1 MVVLLH
7 LLYSTNW
14 EALCEG
20 VFVVGGK
27 TRVQLNAKMLQA
39 VNRYLSSQRVP
50 LLSQEHNVDIYSRL
64 HIRGMTLHSVRYI
77 YVPCNLGI
85 CTISRLH
92 CAFSES

>member
-20 VFVVGGK
+20 GFVVGGK

-77 YVPCNLGI
+77 YVPRNLG
-85 CTISRLH
+85 T
-92 CAFSES
+92 CAI